1 MLKKRNRRII
11 TLIVC
16 FLVLAIVSTIYINQ
30 YKNVEYQK
38 TAPSVDYWR
47 ALKSSSVLIFS
58 SAAVT
63 LATASAT

>member
-38 TAPSVDYWR
+38 TAGQIENWE
-47 ALKSSSVLIFS
+47 K
-58 SAAVT
+58 
-63 LATASAT
+63 